1 MIGDCS
7 FSPKPFLKQIQQF
20 NPTVSSSFSVKVKK
34 KWQNIKKK
42 FENMKKIGTD

>member
-1 MIGDCS
+1 MIGNCS

-34 KWQNIKKK
+34 MAEYKKK